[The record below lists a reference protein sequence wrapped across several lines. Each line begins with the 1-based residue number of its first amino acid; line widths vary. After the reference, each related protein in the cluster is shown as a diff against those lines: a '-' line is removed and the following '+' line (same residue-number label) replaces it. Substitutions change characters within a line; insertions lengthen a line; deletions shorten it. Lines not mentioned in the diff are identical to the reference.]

1 MHLTVRHTLAR
12 ARTHKRTHQTNTRM
26 SRNCTRTLN
35 VIETLTFILLC
46 YHQVLKD
53 IFAQSARVGTPRALT
68 FPQITAYSTAEP
80 PTLSSLPPL
89 ALLSLSLLRLP
100 HCFFSLSPPFSL
112 FLSPSL
118 IDSPF
123 PSAALL
129 PLVMRIVSDIFRWM
143 EPLVDSEGMGYTAGT
158 VFLFFKNK

>member
-1 MHLTVRHTLAR
+1 MHLTVRQTLSRAHTHTSGHTR
-12 ARTHKRTHQTNTRM
+12 QTPECHETAPGLWMSSRHLPLFYYATIKSWNT
-26 SRNCTRTLN
+26 SS
-35 VIETLTFILLC
+35 
-46 YHQVLKD
+46 LK
-53 IFAQSARVGTPRALT
+53 ARVSVLRELSPS
-68 FPQITAYSTAEP
+68 QITAYSTAEP

-100 HCFFSLSPPFSL
+100 HCFFSLSLPFSL

-158 VFLFFKNK
+158 VFLLK